1 MPGLLEWL
9 ARVPDPRGVRHA
21 LAVVLTLTA
30 CAVLTGA
37 TSLLAVGEWIA
48 DAPPHVLERLGLR
61 PDPVPP
67 RRLVPS
73 EATVRRLL
81 ARIDGDALD
90 RAVGGWLADRRPES
104 TGLRGLSVDG
114 KSLRGAAKAQGRRI
128 HLLAAVEHT
137 TGLVLAQLD
146 EVTVGRVQ
154 AYYRRE
160 HGDNPV
166 LLQSESDVDA
176 LIDALLLSRPSENL
190 AALHSLERPLM
201 SAGVADHELMVGAD
215 GDLQVGVL
223 SFMDDGNFV
232 SLDSS
237 KGRGEISYS
246 IMGKATEFPKCSE
259 IPIALVRQAV
269 KEFLSS
275 GGQRPTCVQ
284 WQEPEFW

>member
-1 MPGLLEWL
+1 M
-9 ARVPDPRGVRHA
+9 
-21 LAVVLTLTA
+21 
-30 CAVLTGA
+30 
-37 TSLLAVGEWIA
+37 
-48 DAPPHVLERLGLR
+48 
-61 PDPVPP
+61 
-67 RRLVPS
+67 
-73 EATVRRLL
+73 
-81 ARIDGDALD
+81 
-90 RAVGGWLADRRPES
+90 
-104 TGLRGLSVDG
+104 
-114 KSLRGAAKAQGRRI
+114 
-128 HLLAAVEHT
+128 
-137 TGLVLAQLD
+137 
-146 EVTVGRVQ
+146 Q

-201 SAGVADHELMVGAD
+201 PAGVPDHELMVGAD

-237 KGRGEISYS
+237 EGRGEISYS
-246 IMGKATEFPKCSE
+246 IMGNATEFPNYSE
-259 IPIALVRQAV
+259 IPISLVRQAV

>member
-1 MPGLLEWL
+1 
-9 ARVPDPRGVRHA
+9 
-21 LAVVLTLTA
+21 
-30 CAVLTGA
+30 
-37 TSLLAVGEWIA
+37 
-48 DAPPHVLERLGLR
+48 
-61 PDPVPP
+61 
-67 RRLVPS
+67 
-73 EATVRRLL
+73 
-81 ARIDGDALD
+81 
-90 RAVGGWLADRRPES
+90 
-104 TGLRGLSVDG
+104 
-114 KSLRGAAKAQGRRI
+114 
-128 HLLAAVEHT
+128 
-137 TGLVLAQLD
+137 
-146 EVTVGRVQ
+146 VTDGRVQ

-160 HGDNPV
+160 HGDKPV

-201 SAGVADHELMVGAD
+201 PAGVPDHELMVGAD

-237 KGRGEISYS
+237 EGRGEISYS
-246 IMGKATEFPKCSE
+246 IMGNATEFPNYSE
-259 IPIALVRQAV
+259 IPISLVRQAV